1 MNTRIKLGGY
11 IIIPLIGIT
20 VSFIILTEGQIGW
33 GLLGMAISFIILLPL
48 AFILADKFNRD
59 EEDEEDEEVGYVN
72 NEPTNYIAPQNANSV
87 SASRK
92 VAFYSELENRQ
103 RIFADSNKIVQT
115 TDNFETFERRM
126 SDLLAHI
133 EWSYRMQR
141 EGMHVNVNMTYE
153 QAIADWKVC
162 YNNNAVR
169 IAKQIS
175 ASADTAQKAKNRIPK
190 IEQIRSS
197 LKDAPNKRGSGFAID
212 ALLQKLRQ
220 KK

>member
-1 MNTRIKLGGY
+1 MELNHKLGGFVM
-11 IIIPLIGIT
+11 IPILGI
-20 VSFIILTEGQIGW
+20 VGSFMFFFAGNVGW
-33 GLLGMAISFIILLPL
+33 GLLGIAISFIILMPL

-59 EEDEEDEEVGYVN
+59 DMKEEVCYN
-72 NEPTNYIAPQNANSV
+72 NYKSTSFDTSRHESYI

-103 RIFADSNKIVQT
+103 RIFADSNRIVDT
-115 TDNFETFERRM
+115 TNNFETFERRM
-126 SDLLAHI
+126 ADLLDHI

-141 EGMHVNVNMTYE
+141 EGMPVKVNMTYG
-153 QAIADWKVC
+153 QAIADWGVC
-162 YNNNAVR
+162 YNDNAVR
-169 IAKQIS
+169 IAKHIS

-197 LKDAPNKRGSGFAID
+197 LKDAPNKRGSGFSID
-212 ALLQKLRQ
+212 ALLQRLCQ